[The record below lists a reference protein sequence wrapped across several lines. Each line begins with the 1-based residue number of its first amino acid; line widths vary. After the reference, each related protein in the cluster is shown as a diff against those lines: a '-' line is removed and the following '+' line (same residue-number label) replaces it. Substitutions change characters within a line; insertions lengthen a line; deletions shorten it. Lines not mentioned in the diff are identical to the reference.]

1 MAAETTAPS
10 VDAARSPTGSRSD
23 RHHRAE
29 LTAPTVEDAR
39 RAAFHVARD
48 PRVDEV
54 LVFGSVARGQSD
66 PHSDIDLLVVLS
78 DVASEEWSSGS
89 VRLNGRLESLE
100 WPCELVVRPRHL
112 WEHLVSNVSASFEA
126 AVAAEAKVLY
136 RRSNRAAGD
145 GPVTLAPVAT
155 DNLDIASRRL
165 LAATGELGNIRDKL
179 LAVAADERRTADL
192 VERGLSSEQAER
204 RQRYLSLLGFSHMAI
219 ELSVKCLI
227 AAEGGEASRIHN
239 IDRLLAQVEDP
250 AARAAMDAAVEPARE
265 DFGLRTWRVGV
276 YEMDD
281 GDWQDRTN
289 AANAAVHVMAA
300 AAAVQVAAG
309 CVRGRSARTEHHAL
323 AERAEVEARRLLG
336 SGATASSLTT
346 GVGLTL

>member
-1 MAAETTAPS
+1 VAAEA
-10 VDAARSPTGSRSD
+10 
-23 RHHRAE
+23 
-29 LTAPTVEDAR
+29 TAPTVDDAR
-39 RAAFHVARD
+39 RAAFHVAGD
-48 PRVDEV
+48 PRVEEV

-78 DVASEEWSSGS
+78 DIASEEWSAGS
-89 VRLNGRLESLE
+89 VKLNGRLESLE

-112 WEHLVSNVSASFEA
+112 WDHLVSNVSASFEA

-136 RRSNRAAGD
+136 RRSSRASG
-145 GPVTLAPVAT
+145 GPPVSLAAVAT

-179 LAVAADERRTADL
+179 LAVTADESRSADL
-192 VERGLSSEQAER
+192 AARGLSSEQAER

-219 ELSVKCLI
+219 ELSVKCLV
-227 AAEGGEASRIHN
+227 AAGGGEASRSHN
-239 IDRLLAQVEDP
+239 IDRLLEQVADP
-250 AARAAMDAAVEPARE
+250 SARAAMDTAVEPLRE

-281 GDWQDRTN
+281 RDWQDQTN
-289 AANAAVHVMAA
+289 AANAAAHIVAA
-300 AAAVQVAAG
+300 ASAVQIAAEY
-309 CVRGRSARTEHHAL
+309 VRERWARPEHRAL
-323 AERAEVEARRLLG
+323 AERAEVEVRRLQS
-336 SGATASSLTT
+336 SGVTASSLST